1 MPSLADRIRAS
12 REEWVK
18 ADGFDLNVRRPT
30 ALQLTELYGAADR
43 ARVIMGYVVDW
54 KVPEKDIVPG
64 GGGDVPPFEADA
76 FREWAEDRTDLLNDL
91 SAKVTDIINRH
102 FKAEQDAEKKS

>member
-1 MPSLADRIRAS
+1 MSELADRIRAS

-18 ADGFDLNVRRPT
+18 AGGFDLNVRRPT
-30 ALQLTELYGAADR
+30 ALQLTALHGARDR
-43 ARVIMGYVVDW
+43 ASVILGYVVDW
-54 KVPEKDIVPG
+54 KVAEKDIVAG
-64 GGGDVPPFEADA
+64 GGGSVPPFDADA
-76 FREWAEDRTDLLNDL
+76 FREWAEDRPNVLNEL